1 MPKDWLIPPP
11 HPERERLAMALRVA
25 PVVAQVLLNRG
36 IGDETAA
43 RQFLKPQASDLYPPE
58 MLPGAC
64 EAAERIVAA
73 AKNGEKI
80 VLFGDYDVDGIT
92 GVSILWHC
100 LRLAGADPAFYIPH
114 RLEEGYGISAEA
126 IETLAHD
133 GAQLIVTV
141 DCGVT
146 AIEPARVAKARGVD
160 LIITDH
166 HAPHVDASGRAELP
180 EALIVHPV
188 YPREGPEGGVA
199 RLECNDPAF
208 LQTWFP
214 EKFRSWF
221 YGRNLNLSDAR
232 LPGYFEEAARFHA
245 QLEDLFPPGLGIA
258 TRVGELLAR
267 LDGGRPFVS
276 APGPMPGTQYMF
288 TTVRAHAESGYL
300 PAHFDNEQRL
310 RPSYR
315 HLRTLVELNMMSFV
329 LVLAEPQAG
338 GALEVNTKTPS
349 EVLGS
354 ASTVASGS

>member
-1 MPKDWLIPPP
+1 MNARPSSGSAPARRTVSWRPGMCAGATQA
-11 HPERERLAMALRVA
+11 LAGFLRTTE
-25 PVVAQVLLNRG
+25 L
-36 IGDETAA
+36 D
-43 RQFLKPQASDLYPPE
+43 
-58 MLPGAC
+58 
-64 EAAERIVAA
+64 AAE
-73 AKNGEKI
+73 
-80 VLFGDYDVDGIT
+80 
-92 GVSILWHC
+92 
-100 LRLAGADPAFYIPH
+100 AGAHADAF
-114 RLEEGYGISAEA
+114 E
-126 IETLAHD
+126 
-133 GAQLIVTV
+133 QL
-141 DCGVT
+141 
-146 AIEPARVAKARGVD
+146 
-160 LIITDH
+160 
-166 HAPHVDASGRAELP
+166 RAGELQ
-180 EALIVHPV
+180 ALIVHHV
-188 YPREGPEGGVA
+188 YPREVLEGVVA

-338 GALEVNTKTPS
+338 GALEVFDLCVEPEDARLLSDDSVSVRPDVALLESVSFSLPAGTLIVLDSGRYLHRLTPVHGARKRWTACS
-349 EVLGS
+349 FMARARARAATYCWG
-354 ASTVASGS
+354 